1 MIPRPLSRLSLP
13 LIAFLSAYF
22 FNYALAPQN
31 SESLV
36 FHALVT
42 DDKGRLYSG
51 LKTENFSAWID
62 KEPVKILSVEAEL
75 SPATIGLILDT
86 SGSIAPSN
94 QRDLNAFW
102 RKISASVKRFMEA
115 SNEENEYFA
124 VVFDGKVS
132 MSKSWT
138 GIDSPKLGN
147 LSVDDDKPYGTA
159 LFDAI
164 YHGIQNTNNG
174 RHSRRILLILSD
186 GQDNN
191 SKRTFNEVRDLIKK
205 SDVTVCAIGLVPG
218 LGGASSLGMEG
229 QGVLDELSGLSG
241 GRAVF
246 IDQHAKLE
254 VLDQAFALFAAEI
267 QNQYR
272 VSVEKQ
278 TLAGKQKWRKLRLK
292 LDLPK
297 EKGRPKLYVRTRDGY
312 YQ

>member
-1 MIPRPLSRLSLP
+1 MIPQQLSRLSLP
-13 LIAFLSAYF
+13 LIAFLSACLF
-22 FNYALAPQN
+22 IYALAAQN

-51 LKTENFSAWID
+51 LKAENFSASID
-62 KEPVKILSVEAEL
+62 KEPVKILSVEVDR
-75 SPATIGLILDT
+75 SPATIGLILDA
-86 SGSIAPSN
+86 SGSIAPSS

-138 GIDSPKLGN
+138 GSDTPELGN
-147 LSVDDDKPYGTA
+147 LGANDRPLGTA
-159 LFDAI
+159 LYDAI
-164 YHGIQNTNNG
+164 YYGIQNANNG
-174 RHSRRILLILSD
+174 RHSRRIVMILSD

-191 SKRTFNEVRDLIKK
+191 SKRTFNDVRDLIKK
-205 SDVTVCAIGLVPG
+205 SDVTVSAIGLVPG

-254 VLDQAFALFAAEI
+254 VLDQTFALFAAEI

-278 TLAGKQKWRKLRLK
+278 TLAGKEKWRKLRLK

-297 EKGRPKLYVRTRDGY
+297 EKGWPKLYVRTRDGY

>member
-1 MIPRPLSRLSLP
+1 MIPQQLSRLSLL
-13 LIAFLSAYF
+13 LIALLSACLF
-22 FNYALAPQN
+22 TYALATQN

-51 LKTENFSAWID
+51 LKAENFSASID
-62 KEPVKILSVEAEL
+62 KEPVKILSVEVDR
-75 SPATIGLILDT
+75 SPATIGLILDA
-86 SGSIAPSN
+86 SGSIAPSS
-94 QRDLNAFW
+94 QRDLNEFW

-138 GIDSPKLGN
+138 GTGTPELGHLGAN
-147 LSVDDDKPYGTA
+147 DRPLGTA
-159 LFDAI
+159 LYDAI
-164 YHGIQNTNNG
+164 YYGIQNANNG
-174 RHSRRILLILSD
+174 RHSRRIVMVLSD

-191 SKRTFNEVRDLIKK
+191 SKRTFNDVRDLIKK
-205 SDVTVCAIGLVPG
+205 SDVTVSAIGLVPG

-254 VLDQAFALFAAEI
+254 VLNQVFALFAAEI

-278 TLAGKQKWRKLRLK
+278 TLGGKEKWRKLRLK

-297 EKGRPKLYVRTRDGY
+297 EKGRPKLYVRSRDGY

>member
-1 MIPRPLSRLSLP
+1 MIPRKLSRLSLP
-13 LIAFLSAYF
+13 LIAFLSACL
-22 FNYALAPQN
+22 FNSALAQQN

-42 DDKGRLYSG
+42 DDKGRMYSG
-51 LKTENFSAWID
+51 LKLENFSAWID
-62 KEPVKILSVEAEL
+62 KEPVKILSVEAER
-75 SPATIGLILDT
+75 SPATIGFIFDA
-86 SGSIAPSN
+86 SGSVAPSR

-102 RKISASVKRFMEA
+102 RQISAGVKRFMDA
-115 SNEENEYFA
+115 SNVENEYFA

-138 GIDSPKLGN
+138 GTDSPQLGN

-159 LFDAI
+159 LYDAI
-164 YHGIQNTNNG
+164 YYGLQNANNG
-174 RHSRRILLILSD
+174 RHSRRVVLILSD

-191 SKRTFNEVRDLIKK
+191 SKRTFTDVRDLIKK
-205 SDVTVCAIGLVPG
+205 SDVTVSAIGLVPG

-229 QGVLDELSGLSG
+229 QGVLDELTGLSG

-254 VLDQAFALFAAEI
+254 VLNQAFALFAAEI

-272 VSVEKQ
+272 VSVEKK
-278 TLAGKQKWRKLRLK
+278 TLAGKEKWRKLQLK

-297 EKGRPKLYVRTRDGY
+297 EKGRPKLHIRTRDGY

>member
-1 MIPRPLSRLSLP
+1 MIPRQLSRLSLP
-13 LIAFLSAYF
+13 LIAFLYGCLF
-22 FNYALAPQN
+22 TYALATQN

-51 LKTENFSAWID
+51 LKAENFSAWID
-62 KEPVKILSVEAEL
+62 KEPVKILSVEVER
-75 SPATIGLILDT
+75 SPATIGLILDA
-86 SGSIAPSN
+86 SGSVAPSK
-94 QRDLNAFW
+94 QRELNAFW
-102 RKISASVKRFMEA
+102 RQISAGVKRFMEA

-124 VVFDGKVS
+124 VVFDGNVS
-132 MSKSWT
+132 MSKSWNGT
-138 GIDSPKLGN
+138 DSPQLGN
-147 LSVDDDKPYGTA
+147 LSVDDKPYGTA
-159 LFDAI
+159 LYDAI
-164 YHGIQNTNNG
+164 YYGIQNANNG
-174 RHSRRILLILSD
+174 RHSRRVLLILSD

-191 SKRTFNEVRDLIKK
+191 SKRTFNDVRDLIKK
-205 SDVTVCAIGLVPG
+205 SDVTVSAIGLVPG
-218 LGGASSLGMEG
+218 IGGASSLGMEG
-229 QGVLDELSGLSG
+229 QGVLDELTGLSG

-254 VLDQAFALFAAEI
+254 VLNQAFALFAAEI

-278 TLAGKQKWRKLRLK
+278 TLAGKEKWRKLRLK

-312 YQ
+312 YH